1 MRKLLLILLTGL
13 LAPVVRGGL
22 PEKLPRMDMLSVSV
36 DAKLTPAENLLDA
49 TAEVRVRLAD
59 RTNFIGLRLNGNLE
73 TTEVTDGQGEALR
86 FVQESGDPA
95 GLVVHLGSQLEA
107 STELVV
113 RVSYHGEFAVS
124 EFDFNRAVGSDAYS
138 LVSPDRVEL
147 YASAFWYPRSS
158 DILDRC
164 RYEFRVTLPTGLT
177 VYTAGEPVERV
188 DGNGSAVFRYRTEGE
203 TLSPSVVA
211 GRFRVVE
218 RETEGGEPVRFALR
232 KEFPDE
238 GAVLD
243 KFTACASFVEGRFPR
258 IPWPKG
264 LTVVEVSNECRET
277 FGMPGIVFLR
287 SREFAAA
294 ASHLREGFRRFALQ
308 KWLFQL
314 RYVSL
319 EDAWIPEGLSRLAAA
334 FGMAEKGAEE
344 ALAAE
349 MRACAV
355 DALKF
360 ADAETVRRGV
370 RLGPGSEKYHSVVVS
385 KGAWV
390 LYMLRG
396 ILGAAEFE
404 RLMKTAAEH
413 GLKEPLDSET
423 LQRLASEIHGKDLG
437 WFFPQWLDNVNLPRF
452 AVDYLIYRKS
462 AGGYTAEGKVDQE
475 GTLFRMPLDLRV
487 TLKDGFDHR
496 SLEMAGDMTRFR
508 FDIQAR
514 PVKLEPDP
522 EYRMLHRSRELEVEV
537 FIVRGEEAFENG
549 DYLGA
554 IDHFRR
560 AVELEN
566 RNSLAF
572 YRMALVFFAQGNYN
586 TAVDT
591 FRDALNGSGKP
602 EWVTALC
609 YLNIGKCYDL
619 LGQRERAIAEYNK
632 AINTADDSRGAVT
645 EAGTFIKEPFSAGK
659 PGGTAPAAEASGKAP
674 NPKEGPAPEPGK
686 PSENTEGDNR

>member
-1 MRKLLLILLTGL
+1 MRKLLLILVTGFL
-13 LAPVVRGGL
+13 FPVVRAGL
-22 PEKLPRMDMLSVSV
+22 PDKLPRLDMLSVSV
-36 DAKLTPAENLLDA
+36 DAKLAPAESRLDA

-73 TTEVTDGQGEALR
+73 ATEVTDEQGEALR
-86 FVQESGDPA
+86 FVQESGEPA
-95 GLVVHLGSQLEA
+95 GLVVHLGSQREA

-113 RVSYHGEFAVS
+113 RVAYHGVFAVS

-138 LVSPDRVEL
+138 LVSPDLVEL

-164 RYEFRVTLPTGLT
+164 RYAFRVTLPPGLT
-177 VYTAGEPVERV
+177 VYTAGELAEKTEE
-188 DGNGSAVFRYRTEGE
+188 GGAAVFLYRTDGE
-203 TLSPSVVA
+203 TLSPSLVA

-218 RETEGGEPVRFALR
+218 KETGGGERIRFALR
-232 KEFPDE
+232 KDIPDE
-238 GAVLD
+238 GAALD
-243 KFTACASFVEGRFPR
+243 KFVACASFVEERFPR
-258 IPWPKG
+258 IPWPAG

-294 ASHLREGFRRFALQ
+294 ATHLREGYRRFAQQ

-319 EDAWIPEGLSRLAAA
+319 ADAWVPEGFSRLAAA
-334 FGMAEKGAEE
+334 FGMAGKDGEE
-344 ALAAE
+344 ALARE

-404 RLMKTAAEH
+404 RLMKTVAEH
-413 GLKEPLDSET
+413 GLKEPLDSGV
-423 LQRLASEIHGKDLG
+423 LQRLASEIHGKDLA

-452 AVDYLIYRKS
+452 SVDYLVFRKS

-487 TLKDGFDHR
+487 NLKDGFEHR
-496 SLEMAGDMTRFR
+496 TLEMAGDMTRFR

-514 PVKLEPDP
+514 PVKLDLDP
-522 EYRMLHRSRELEVEV
+522 EYRMLHRSRDLEVEV

-554 IDHFRR
+554 VDHFRR

-566 RNSLAF
+566 RNSLAYF
-572 YRMALVFFAQGNYN
+572 RMALVFFAQGNYN

-602 EWVTALC
+602 EWVLALC

-645 EAGTFIKEPFSAGK
+645 EAGKFIKEPFATGK
-659 PGGTAPAAEASGKAP
+659 PGESAPP
-674 NPKEGPAPEPGK
+674 PEPPAGSEAKGK
-686 PSENTEGDNR
+686 TDTRAQ